1 MNAVFTSRTVL
12 LLALAT
18 PAAWPQSPPA
28 LELADAEGTI
38 AGTGGDSARVRYTI
52 RVPKGANL
60 HRLGEV
66 QDVYSRPFNAFV
78 IWQVQVEK
86 SPVRTLEAAVK
97 DSTIPGRRSKTE
109 GSAVQDGFQVV
120 LRPTSPDVV
129 DAEVRAYKIGG
140 SDAVRAR
147 CSGPAKA
154 LETLIQMCS
163 TLQVLPAAA
172 TSTR

>member
-1 MNAVFTSRTVL
+1 MNTVITSRTVL

-28 LELADAEGTI
+28 LELADVEQSIIG
-38 AGTGGDSARVRYTI
+38 GGDLARVRYTI

-60 HRLGEV
+60 NRTGE
-66 QDVYSRPFNAFV
+66 QHDAYSLPFNSFV
-78 IWQVQVEK
+78 IWQVHVEK

-97 DSTIPGRRSKTE
+97 ESTIPGRRAKPDGSTVE
-109 GSAVQDGFQVV
+109 GGFQVV

-129 DAEVRAYKIGG
+129 DAEVRTYKIGASG
-140 SDAVRAR
+140 AVRAR

-154 LETLIQMCS
+154 VTTLLEMCS
-163 TLQVLPAAA
+163 SLQVLPAAPA
-172 TSTR
+172 PANE